1 MNSRSASVGAG
12 QDGAALVV
20 ALLVFALCASLLV
33 ALQRDFLI
41 TYQRVSNVLLSAQA
55 NAYLRG
61 AEELAALALALDHD
75 ADTAADRPRDAL
87 DEVWAQ
93 PAQPYPLDEGGWLIG
108 GLQDL
113 QGRFNLN
120 TLGAPPA
127 GGGEASYDAAQQ
139 TFIRLLQ
146 ALPGKPLDRYTAIAI
161 SEAVADWIDADN
173 EPRSRGAE
181 APFYV
186 SRTPSYRP
194 ANQPMARISELRA
207 VANVTPELYA
217 KLRPLVTV
225 WPREGGQ
232 LNIHTAPG
240 PVLRALNVDGS
251 LEPLS
256 EFDGE
261 ALLMQRRDLGFAG
274 VEDFLAQ
281 PAFAG
286 ASMAQ
291 ASQLIGEASSYFLLT
306 ARVTIAD
313 REARRY
319 SVLRR
324 QAREVTVLERV
335 DASLYDLP
343 LSPDQPVLD
352 ATEAEANSGDNAVSL
367 RDAPMNRRGS
377 QP

>member
-1 MNSRSASVGAG
+1 MNSRSARPCGAQG
-12 QDGAALVV
+12 GVALVV

-41 TYQRVSNVLLSAQA
+41 TYQRVSNGLLAAQS

-61 AEELAALALALDHD
+61 AEELAALVLALDHD
-75 ADTAADRPRDAL
+75 ADAAAERPRDTLL
-87 DEVWAQ
+87 DIWAQ
-93 PAQPYPLDEGGWLIG
+93 PAQPYPLDEGGWLVG
-108 GLQDL
+108 DLQDL

-120 TLGAPPA
+120 SLGAPPRDS
-127 GGGEASYDAAQQ
+127 GEASYDAAQQ
-139 TFIRLLQ
+139 AFIRLLQ
-146 ALPGKPLDRYTAIAI
+146 ALPGEPLDRYTAIAI
-161 SEAVADWIDADN
+161 TEAIADWIDADS
-173 EPRSRGAE
+173 EPRPGGAE
-181 APFYV
+181 ASFYV

-194 ANQPMARISELRA
+194 ADQPMARVSELRA

-232 LNIHTAPG
+232 INIHTAPVT
-240 PVLRALNVDGS
+240 VLRALNVDGS

-256 EFDGE
+256 EVDGE
-261 ALLMQRRDLGFAG
+261 ALLTQRRGLGFAG

-286 ASMAQ
+286 ASTAQ
-291 ASQLIGEASSYFLLT
+291 ASQLIGETSSYFLLT

-343 LSPDQPVLD
+343 PTPGEAVPDPGTRD
-352 ATEAEANSGDNAVSL
+352 ADSGDNTVSL
-367 RDAPMNRRGS
+367 RDAAEPRPGS
-377 QP
+377 QS

>member
-1 MNSRSASVGAG
+1 MNSRSARQGGV
-12 QDGAALVV
+12 ALVV

-41 TYQRVSNVLLSAQA
+41 TYQRVSNGLLGAQSD
-55 NAYLRG
+55 AYLRG

-75 ADTAADRPRDAL
+75 ADATADQPRDTL

-93 PAQPYPLDEGGWLIG
+93 QAQPYPLDEGGWLVG

-120 TLGAPPA
+120 ALGAPPRA
-127 GGGEASYDAAQQ
+127 GGEASYDAAQQ

-146 ALPGKPLDRYTAIAI
+146 ALPGEAPDRYTAIAI
-161 SEAVADWIDADN
+161 TEAIADWIDADS
-173 EPRSRGAE
+173 EPRPSGAE
-181 APFYV
+181 ASFYV

-194 ANQPMARISELRA
+194 ADQPMARVSELRA

-217 KLRPLVTV
+217 RLRPLVTV

-232 LNIHTAPG
+232 INIHTAPLT
-240 PVLRALNVDGS
+240 VLRALNVDGS

-256 EFDGE
+256 ESDGE
-261 ALLMQRRDLGFAG
+261 ALLTHRRGLGFAG

-286 ASMAQ
+286 ASMAEV
-291 ASQLIGEASSYFLLT
+291 SQLIGESSSYFLLT

-343 LSPDQPVLD
+343 PS
-352 ATEAEANSGDNAVSL
+352 AAEAVPDFGERTANPGESAVSL
-367 RDAPMNRRGS
+367 RDAAANRPGS
-377 QP
+377 LP